1 MKMKIESDGT
11 IGGTKITMDGT
22 DLTAE
27 ETVVGIDFY
36 ASTSYGNYVRFGYR
50 TKEKD
55 EDGNIELT
63 SYDFHSPSD
72 DRDEYSLG
80 SMRKVETRGI
90 GRPEAEAEDAEKM
103 LKSERYIGDSY
114 RAYVIDRRKLNN
126 MSSIHR
132 AALRELIG
140 DRKLVILE
148 DTGKGEEDEGEGD
161 GDGTEG

>member
-11 IGGTKITMDGT
+11 IGGTKMTMDGT
-22 DLTAE
+22 VLTVE
-27 ETVVGIDFY
+27 EMVVGIDFY

-55 EDGNIELT
+55 EDGNVELT
-63 SYDFHSPSD
+63 SYDFHSPHEDGPS
-72 DRDEYSLG
+72 EYG